1 MLYSNTKCTK
11 CKFGILHF
19 DSIQIINNT
28 VYRIYKCS
36 ECNSQFKKSTS
47 IVINR
52 RRKRHYIKRIEDN
65 QISIDLNNKESNR

>member
-36 ECNSQFKKSTS
+36 KCNSRFKKSTS

-52 RRKRHYIKRIEDN
+52 RRKRHYIKRIEEN
-65 QISIDLNNKESNR
+65 QISIDLNNKDDEV